1 MSDLSDA
8 ELLALLLRQGS
19 NTSLQNK
26 VAKRILSHYGS
37 IRTLTGVPP
46 SVMQQEMRLTERQA
60 EIIAAILEL
69 TRRLNQ
75 YDEDDRPVINSA
87 ADAMQLL
94 DDMRALKQEHV
105 RVILLDVNQRVIA
118 VPTLYIGSLHGAVIR
133 AAEVFREALLQN
145 CPALILAHNHP
156 CGDPSPSPEDVEV
169 TRSLIEAG
177 KLLDIQLLDHL
188 IVAEQGWR
196 SLKQQGLAF

>member
-8 ELLALLLRQGS
+8 ELLALLLQQGS
-19 NTSLQNK
+19 NTSIQNN

-37 IRTLTGVPP
+37 IRTLTAVPP

-75 YDEDDRPVINSA
+75 YDEDERPVINNA

-105 RVILLDVNQRVIA
+105 RVILLDVNRRVIA

-133 AAEVFREALLQN
+133 TAEVFREAMLQN

-156 CGDPSPSPEDVEV
+156 SGDPSPSPEDVEL